1 MSAAPKKKINRADY
15 MFNQLT
21 GQTVMKVPGSVD
33 GIQFAIR
40 YLDSCDASLYDYS
53 AQVFKYLF

>member
-1 MSAAPKKKINRADY
+1 MSAAPKKKMNREDY

-21 GQTVMKVPGSVD
+21 GQTVVKVPGSVD

-40 YLDSCDASLYDYS
+40 YLEDCHASLYDYS
-53 AQVFKYLF
+53 A